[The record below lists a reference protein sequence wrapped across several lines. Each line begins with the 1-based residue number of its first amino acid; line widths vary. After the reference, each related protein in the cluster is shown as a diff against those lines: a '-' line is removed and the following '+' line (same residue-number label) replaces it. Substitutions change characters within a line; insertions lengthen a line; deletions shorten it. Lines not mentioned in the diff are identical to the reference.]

1 MNKRSLIISAVF
13 MLFATISY
21 AQKATGNNR
30 DKHGCIGSAGY
41 TYSIIK
47 KDCIQTFAQKI
58 KLKEV
63 DPKRSFTTIAAI
75 IFSDDNKKAE
85 IFLSDYK
92 ESQILVRTGKKGNY
106 VWKKGDLKL
115 TDKKDGYQLKKGKKL
130 IYSL

>member
-1 MNKRSLIISAVF
+1 
-13 MLFATISY
+13 MLFVTISY
-21 AQKATGNNR
+21 AQKATGGDR

-63 DPKRSFTTIAAI
+63 DPKRSFSTIAAV

-92 ESQILVRTGKKGNY
+92 ESQILIRTGKKGNY

-115 TDKKDGYQLKKGKKL
+115 TDKDGYQLKKGKKL